1 MIGSIVG
8 KFHLK
13 ILMAETAPKT
23 VCSKKQV
30 FGQTVL
36 EQPLP
41 KNLKAEISNTI
52 LRISREPK
60 SCIWCESL
68 TQRTN
73 VSRAFIY

>member
-1 MIGSIVG
+1 M
-8 KFHLK
+8 
-13 ILMAETAPKT
+13 
-23 VCSKKQV
+23 
-30 FGQTVL
+30 
-36 EQPLP
+36 EQPLS
-41 KNLKAEISNTI
+41 KNLITKIFNTI